1 MSHPLCL
8 SLFCWLGLN
17 VHVLRMAEAG
27 PFTTMGNI
35 APPWL
40 LSDKLYDL
48 LTPAKSEFPLHLRYD
63 TFWYLLQEWTWAN
76 FRRWWGTGRPGMLQS
91 IRSERVGHD
100 FATEQQQQNPY
111 WCHVHLYFLKI
122 FSRFNFHILKQV
134 TMKQVIFLSKLHKLY
149 NYIKWLTMSLFCK
162 E

>member
-27 PFTTMGNI
+27 PFTTMGNR

-91 IRSERVGHD
+91 LGSKRVRRD
-100 FATEQQQQNPY
+100 WMTEQQQQTCSNY
-111 WCHVHLYFLKI
+111 CTTTGSQVGKMVRLSGTEEKEREGKKSIWFTKVLSVHDFLGVW
-122 FSRFNFHILKQV
+122 S
-134 TMKQVIFLSKLHKLY
+134 
-149 NYIKWLTMSLFCK
+149 
-162 E
+162 